1 MPRVLRV
8 SGSLAIVLVA
18 YWTYALVAVPLIEPP
33 AKEHTSSAPNKDE
46 VKGGR
51 LLAANQVNELREFF
65 APNAWEL
72 GSPKI
77 LASDRV
83 KLLMQDY
90 KNLDDRR
97 VQITPCTIVFLP
109 GEQSG
114 SREKR
119 DERAIILQAPEG
131 AILEFD
137 EAFDLRQMKVGRLL
151 GGRLTGPVKIR
162 SHGGS
167 SGAGDELSIV
177 TRDVELS
184 EYHVWTTNAVDFQ
197 LGPHHGRGRQMRIKL
212 LPGDETSQAGEHGPN
227 IAGVEM
233 LQVHNVERLHLELKE
248 DNAQSPGNPAP
259 AAGTLA
265 AMQQRPVEITCD
277 GRFQFDV
284 LRKIATFKKN
294 VNVLRINRDGPADQ
308 INCEQLS
315 IFFTE
320 RDKRGSKR
328 SRRPRP
334 AALELQ
340 PTRIEARGNPVV
352 VNAPSEEFHARG
364 QLLQY
369 DLQAERIILDGDREV
384 TLRRGK
390 SEIHARRLDYQSGGD
405 GRLGQILAEG
415 PGWLRGLSDDRPDEP
430 LEARWGTLLQVRP
443 HEQNQVISLSGS
455 AELQFHGIGRLS
467 ASEIH
472 FWLFE
477 SAAETPDG
485 RPQLQPDRML
495 ARNDVRVRSEQLTGA
510 VEQLEVWFQQAG
522 ATATGGQPNAAAP
535 PPTGGSAWRPTSTGK
550 NALSATG
557 NAAKKPQQHFDVSG
571 RLLRARVLLQEDRQA
586 ELSELTI
593 EDDVRFVE
601 TQTARA
607 GERPVLVSG
616 DRLHVTGAA
625 TPHAAV
631 TVTGGPARFEGR
643 GLGLSGSN
651 INLNRGTNRL
661 WIDGAGRMELPLDRD
676 LEGRP
681 LRHPESLHVEWKHAM
696 EFDGRTA
703 QFEESV
709 TAATTHQ
716 YLRTELLEVQM
727 QRPIR
732 FAESK
737 LDDNSKVEQ
746 IACRGGV
753 FMQNR
758 AFEGELPVS
767 LERMQVADL
776 TIRLI
781 DGAVT
786 AAGPGWLNSV
796 WRGSGNPLDLD
807 LGTRPGGGD
816 RSTRSPGRHRVARPA
831 TGGEQDKLVGLHVR
845 FRGSI
850 KGNLHRR
857 QMTFRDQVETIYAP
871 VDSWQAKLD
880 PRAPDAPG
888 PDGVTLNCDQLSVVE
903 MTTPAGPSRELEAV
917 GNTVVEG
924 ETFTARAARLTY
936 AEAKGMLVL
945 EGDGRADAKLFRQQ
959 QVGGSTSEAAAQKI
973 YYWPKTKRLKIEG
986 ARSLELNRIPG
997 IDPRK

>member
-1 MPRVLRV
+1 MPRVLRI
-8 SGSLAIVLVA
+8 SGSLAIVLVVH
-18 YWTYALVAVPLIEPP
+18 WTYVLVAVPLIEPP
-33 AKEHTSSAPNKDE
+33 AKENTSSRPTEAESKRGN
-46 VKGGR
+46 
-51 LLAANQVNELREFF
+51 LLAASQVRELIGLFD
-65 APNAWEL
+65 ADAWEL
-72 GSPKI
+72 ANPKI

-90 KNLDDRR
+90 ENLDGRR
-97 VQITPCTIVFLP
+97 MRITPCTIVFMP
-109 GEQSG
+109 EEQTG
-114 SREKR
+114 DRETR

-167 SGAGDELSIV
+167 SGADDELSIV

-184 EYHVWTTNAVDFQ
+184 EYNIWTTNAVDFQ

-212 LPGDETSQAGEHGPN
+212 LPGDETGEHGLN
-227 IAGVEM
+227 IAGIEM
-233 LQVHNVERLHLELKE
+233 LEVHHVERLHLELKE
-248 DNAQSPGNPAP
+248 KNSESPGKPPAT
-259 AAGTLA
+259 GTLE

-277 GRFQFDV
+277 GRFQFDL
-284 LRKIATFKKN
+284 LRKVATFKKN

-315 IFFTE
+315 VFFTE
-320 RDKRGSKR
+320 RDKRDSKR
-328 SRRPRP
+328 SKRTRP
-334 AALELQ
+334 AELQ
-340 PTRIEARGNPVV
+340 LQPIRIEARGNPVV
-352 VNAPSEEFHARG
+352 INAPSEEFHARG

-369 DLQAERIILDGDREV
+369 DLQTERIILDGDREV

-390 SEIHARRLDYQSGGD
+390 SEIHARRLDYQSAGD

-415 PGWLRGLSDDRPDEP
+415 PGWLRVLSDDRPDEP
-430 LEARWGTLLQVRP
+430 LEARWDTLLQVRP

-455 AELQFHGIGRLS
+455 AELKFHGIGQLT
-467 ASEIH
+467 ADEIH

-485 RPQLQPDRML
+485 RPKLQPDRML
-495 ARNDVRVRSEQLTGA
+495 ARDNVRVRSEQLTGA
-510 VEQLEVWFQQAG
+510 VEQLEIWFQQAG
-522 ATATGGQPNAAAP
+522 ATATSGLPDAAAR
-535 PPTGGSAWRPTSTGK
+535 TSAGGSAWQPISPDK
-550 NALSATG
+550 NAPAATG
-557 NAAKKPQQHFDVSG
+557 NAAEKPQQHFNVSG
-571 RLLRARVLLQEDRQA
+571 RLLRARVLLQENRQA

-593 EDDVRFVE
+593 EENVRFVE

-607 GERPVLVSG
+607 GERPMLVSG
-616 DRLHVTGAA
+616 DLLRVTGAT

-631 TVTGGPARFEGR
+631 TVTGKPARFEAR
-643 GLGLSGSN
+643 GLTLAGSN

-661 WIDGAGRMELPLDRD
+661 WIDGAGRMELPMDRD

-681 LRHPESLHVEWKHAM
+681 SRHPESLHVEWKHSM

-703 QFEESV
+703 RFEQSV
-709 TAATTHQ
+709 TAAATHQ
-716 YLRTELLEVQM
+716 YLQTETLLVQM

-732 FAESK
+732 FAKPK
-737 LDDNSKVEQ
+737 LDDDAKVEQ
-746 IACRGGV
+746 IHCSGGV

-758 AFEGELPVS
+758 TFEGEVPVS
-767 LERMQVADL
+767 LEQMQVADL

-781 DGAVT
+781 GGEVT

-796 WRGSGNPLDLD
+796 RRGSGNPLDVEM
-807 LGTRPGGGD
+807 GTR
-816 RSTRSPGRHRVARPA
+816 PGRHRVARPA

-850 KGNLHRR
+850 TGNLHRR
-857 QMTFRDQVETIYAP
+857 QMTFREQVQTIYAP

-880 PRAPDAPG
+880 PRDPDAPG
-888 PDGVTLNCDQLSVVE
+888 PDGITLDCDQLSVVE

-917 GNTVVEG
+917 GDVVVEG

-945 EGDGRADAKLFRQQ
+945 EGNGRADAQLFRQQ
-959 QVGGSTSEAAAQKI
+959 QVGGPTSKAAAQKI
-973 YYWPKTKRLKIEG
+973 LYWPKTKRLKIEG

-997 IDPRK
+997 LDPRKMSR